1 MCGIAGFIGNGDR
14 GDLEKMVAA
23 IKHRGPDDK
32 GVFLADGIGLAHAR
46 LSIID
51 LSERGRQPMF
61 NDDKSVGVIFNGE
74 IYNFKKLRERL
85 TKRGYKFKSNTDTE
99 AIIRLY
105 EDIGEDC
112 FKELEGMFAIGL
124 YDFKQKKLILAR
136 DRMGKKPLYWAIF
149 GGTLIFASN

>member
-1 MCGIAGFIGNGDR
+1 MCGIAGFVGEGSRN
-14 GDLEKMVAA
+14 DLEKMIAS

-32 GVFLADGIGLAHAR
+32 GFFLSGDVGLAHAR
-46 LSIID
+46 LSVID

-61 NDDKSVGVIFNGE
+61 NDDKSVGVVFNGE

-85 TKRGYKFKSNTDTE
+85 DGRGYEFKSGSDTE
-99 AIIRLY
+99 VIIRLY

-124 YDFKQKKLILAR
+124 YDFKKKKLILS
-136 DRMGKKPLYWAIF
+136 L
-149 GGTLIFASN
+149 S